1 MVYKKG
7 IMKYNKN
14 KCAIF
19 TKEEKM
25 LNHLIL
31 HANDVP
37 NAIGL
42 LDGKMG
48 IALVLA
54 HYARYSRKKE
64 IEHAADFLV
73 ENVMNQLTTTTSI
86 EFANGLSGIGWG
98 IEYLIQNNY
107 MKGCGADILQDIDE
121 RIMQV
126 DVTRI
131 KDWSLEKGLLG
142 ILHYVFYHLQ
152 GVNKSGSTVFDDS
165 YLTSWESVLEDK
177 ELLYNQL
184 QKGIHKEVDFYKP
197 DLRMFIK
204 QQSRVDTKRLSLK
217 DGLAGKLELRMQNKQ
232 YALN

>member
-54 HYARYSRKKE
+54 HYARCSRKKK

-73 ENVMNQLTTTTSI
+73 ENVMNQLTTTVSI
-86 EFANGLSGIGWG
+86 DFANGLSGIGWG

-107 MKGCGADILQDIDE
+107 MKGCGADILQDLDE

-142 ILHYVFYHLQ
+142 ILHYVLYHLQ
-152 GVNKSGSTVFDDS
+152 GANKSELRVFDKP
-165 YLTSWESVLEDK
+165 YLASWLSILKDNEDLHK
-177 ELLYNQL
+177 LL
-184 QKGIHKEVDFYKP
+184 QKGLDKEKVFYKS
-197 DLRMFIK
+197 DLHIFIK
-204 QQSRVDTKRLSLK
+204 QQSRVDTKKLSLGN
-217 DGLAGKLELRMQNKQ
+217 GLAGKIELLM
-232 YALN
+232 LNNQ

>member
-19 TKEEKM
+19 TKGEKI

-54 HYARYSRKKE
+54 HYARCSRKKN

-73 ENVMNQLTTTTSI
+73 ENVMNQLTTTVSI
-86 EFANGLSGIGWG
+86 DFANGLSGIGWG

-107 MKGCGADILQDIDE
+107 MKGCGADILQDLDE

-126 DVTRI
+126 EVTRI

-142 ILHYVFYHLQ
+142 ILHYVLYHLQ
-152 GVNKSGSTVFDDS
+152 GANKSELRVFDKP
-165 YLTSWESVLEDK
+165 YLASWLSILKDNEDLHK
-177 ELLYNQL
+177 LL
-184 QKGIHKEVDFYKP
+184 QKGLDKEKDFYKS
-197 DLRMFIK
+197 DLHIFIK
-204 QQSRVDTKRLSLK
+204 QQSRVDTKKLSLGN
-217 DGLAGKLELRMQNKQ
+217 GLAGKIELLM
-232 YALN
+232 LNNQ

>member
-1 MVYKKG
+1 
-7 IMKYNKN
+7 MKYNKN

-19 TKEEKM
+19 TKEEKI

-54 HYARYSRKKE
+54 HYARCSRKKK

-73 ENVMNQLTTTTSI
+73 ENVMNQLTTTVSI
-86 EFANGLSGIGWG
+86 DFANGLSGIGWG

-107 MKGCGADILQDIDE
+107 MKGCGADILQDLDE

-126 DVTRI
+126 EVTRI

-142 ILHYVFYHLQ
+142 ILHYVLYHLQ
-152 GVNKSGSTVFDDS
+152 GANKSELRVFDKP
-165 YLTSWESVLEDK
+165 YLASWLSILKDNEDLHK
-177 ELLYNQL
+177 LL
-184 QKGIHKEVDFYKP
+184 QKGLDKEKDFYKS
-197 DLRMFIK
+197 DLHIFIK
-204 QQSRVDTKRLSLK
+204 QQSRVDTKKLSLGN
-217 DGLAGKLELRMQNKQ
+217 GLAGKIELLM
-232 YALN
+232 LNNQ

>member
-1 MVYKKG
+1 
-7 IMKYNKN
+7 MKYNKN

-54 HYARYSRKKE
+54 HYARCSRKKN

-73 ENVMNQLTTTTSI
+73 ENVMNQLTTTVSI
-86 EFANGLSGIGWG
+86 DFANGLSGIGWG

-107 MKGCGADILQDIDE
+107 MKGCGADILQNIDE
-121 RIMQV
+121 RIMQF

-131 KDWSLEKGLLG
+131 KDWSLGKGLLG
-142 ILHYVFYHLQ
+142 ILHYVLYHLQ

-165 YLTSWESVLEDK
+165 YLTSWKSVLEDK
-177 ELLYNQL
+177 ELWYNQL
-184 QKGIHKEVDFYKP
+184 QKGLHKEVDFYKP

-204 QQSRVDTKRLSLK
+204 QQSRVDTKKLSLK

>member
-1 MVYKKG
+1 
-7 IMKYNKN
+7 MKYNKN

-54 HYARYSRKKE
+54 HYARCSRKKK
-64 IEHAADFLV
+64 IEHATDFLV
-73 ENVMNQLTTTTSI
+73 ENVMNQLTTTVSI
-86 EFANGLSGIGWG
+86 DFANGLSGIGWG

-107 MKGCGADILQDIDE
+107 MKGCGADILQDLDE

-142 ILHYVFYHLQ
+142 ILHYVLYHLQ
-152 GVNKSGSTVFDDS
+152 GANKSELRVFDKP
-165 YLTSWESVLEDK
+165 YLASWLSILKDNEDLHK
-177 ELLYNQL
+177 LL
-184 QKGIHKEVDFYKP
+184 QKGLDKEKDFYKS
-197 DLRMFIK
+197 DLHIFIK
-204 QQSRVDTKRLSLK
+204 QQSRVDTKKLSLGN
-217 DGLAGKLELRMQNKQ
+217 GLAGKIELLM
-232 YALN
+232 LNNQ

>member
-1 MVYKKG
+1 
-7 IMKYNKN
+7 MKYNKN

-54 HYARYSRKKE
+54 HYARCSRKKN

-73 ENVMNQLTTTTSI
+73 ENVMNQLTTTVSI
-86 EFANGLSGIGWG
+86 DFANGLSGIGWG

-107 MKGCGADILQDIDE
+107 MKGCGADILQNIDE
-121 RIMQV
+121 RIIQF

-142 ILHYVFYHLQ
+142 ILHYVLYHLQ
-152 GVNKSGSTVFDDS
+152 GVNKSGSTVFDYS
-165 YLTSWESVLEDK
+165 YLTSWKSVLEDK
-177 ELLYNQL
+177 ELWYNQL
-184 QKGIHKEVDFYKP
+184 QKGLHKEVDFYKP

-204 QQSRVDTKRLSLK
+204 QQSRVDTKKLSLK
-217 DGLAGKLELRMQNKQ
+217 DGLAGKLELRIQNKQ

>member
-54 HYARYSRKKE
+54 HYARCSRKKN

-73 ENVMNQLTTTTSI
+73 ENVMNQLTTTVSI
-86 EFANGLSGIGWG
+86 DFANGLSGIGWG

-121 RIMQV
+121 RIMQF
-126 DVTRI
+126 DVTRF

-142 ILHYVFYHLQ
+142 ILHYVLYHLQ
-152 GVNKSGSTVFDDS
+152 GANKCGSSVFDDS
-165 YLTSWESVLEDK
+165 YLDSWKSVLENN

-184 QKGIHKEVDFYKP
+184 QKGLHKEVDFYKP
-197 DLRMFIK
+197 NLLMFIK

-217 DGLAGKLELRMQNKQ
+217 DGLAGKLELRMQGQ
-232 YALN
+232 LLV